1 MNGKKISMKTNR
13 TESVIE
19 LLMLVFASFI
29 YAIVVLLISV
39 LALVF
44 VSINTGNSYAAEFM
58 SSNYLYY
65 SHTVLWLIT
74 IAVMIYRSS
83 KSRTD

>member
-1 MNGKKISMKTNR
+1 MKTNR

-65 SHTVLWLIT
+65 SHAVLWLIT